1 MELSQAEI
9 LAIELL
15 KPHQS
20 LVSSMLNG
28 GNGLDLNKVYDFYAT
43 LNFKLSM
50 MRVKRKNEFEEVNS
64 AI

>member
-28 GNGLDLNKVYDFYAT
+28 VNGLDLNKVYNFYAT

-50 MRVKRKNEFEEVNS
+50 MRAKRKNEFEEVNS
-64 AI
+64 AL